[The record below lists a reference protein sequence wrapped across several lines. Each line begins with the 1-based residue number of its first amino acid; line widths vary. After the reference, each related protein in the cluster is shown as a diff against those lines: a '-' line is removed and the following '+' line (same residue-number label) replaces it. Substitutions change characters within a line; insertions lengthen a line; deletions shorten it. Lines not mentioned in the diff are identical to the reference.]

1 MSAAVEQLD
10 LNWVLICSALIFTM
24 QAGFCL
30 LEAGL
35 VRAKNSVNVAIK
47 NLMDFCVSSLLF
59 WGVGFGLMFGASAGG
74 WIGVSHFSP
83 GAESGPK
90 FLAFLLFQVMF
101 CSTATTIVSGAVA
114 ERMRFGAY
122 LTLCAVLSCLV
133 YPLLGHW
140 VWNDGPQPGWL
151 RQLGFVDFAG
161 STVVHSLGAWFAL
174 ATLLAIGPRRGRFD
188 AGARPIRPHNLIL
201 ATLGVFLLWFGWF
214 GFNGGSS
221 LAPDGVAARTI
232 LNTVLAGAAG
242 GICGGMT
249 AWKFVGQPRI
259 EPMLNGVLGG
269 LVGVTAGC
277 HVFAPWAAAAV
288 GGAAGAIVF
297 FADAWLIRRKIDDAV
312 SAVPVHGFAG
322 AWGTLAVAL
331 FASPEALGFAGRS
344 GWHQLGVQGL
354 GVLVCGGFAFG
365 AGWLTCRAA
374 GCLMALRA
382 EPEDELRGLNIAEHG
397 ASTDLGDL
405 LDEMQ
410 RQQQTGDFSQEVGVE
425 PHTEV
430 GQIAERYNRVLKRV
444 QTEIAAHSSAEQRYR
459 TIFENAIEG
468 IYQSSPEGHYL
479 TANPA
484 LARIYGYETPED
496 LMASVTD
503 ISRQVYVSP
512 GRRQEFAAALEQDGQ
527 FTGFESEVYRRD
539 GQIIW
544 ISESGHAVRHSDGTL
559 LYYEG
564 TVEDITRRKEN
575 ERLVCEKQRADAAS
589 AAKSNFLA
597 RMSHE
602 IRTPLNGV
610 VGMLELLEGTP
621 LSPQQSQYM
630 RICHSSAQ
638 ALLSVINDIL
648 DLSRIEAGKL
658 ALERIEFDLQE
669 VVDDIVEMFGHRA
682 ESRGLT
688 LLGLIDADVPQL
700 VINDPERL
708 RQILIN
714 LVNNAIKFTES
725 GDVRVQVSVVS
736 RSGEAIELRFAVA
749 DTGPG
754 IPHERQAQLFEA
766 FSQLDASTARTHGG
780 SGLGLTICRDLVEL
794 MGGRLRVESQP
805 GAGATFWFSI
815 PCTISPRNAEDEPPV
830 CLQKTRILVVDD
842 HEDNRRIVRDH
853 LRWMGCEPE
862 LAPDAETAWS
872 MLTSQ
877 DTGPGRFDLL
887 LLDQHLPGMDGLTL
901 ATRIQSLWGAA
912 APPVVMLISWDRTQS
927 QRELEARGIV
937 ASLSK
942 PIRRS
947 RLLDAVLTG
956 LKRRVATKA
965 SQASGRSRSEGGERE
980 NPRVLVLEDHE
991 VNQIVVEELLNSLG
1005 YSAKICKNGV
1015 EGLAAAK
1022 SETFSII
1029 LADCQMPEMDG
1040 FEFTRRLR
1048 SWEQETG
1055 RSRTPVVALTAS
1067 AVVGERERCLEAGM
1081 DDFLPKPVHRTNL
1094 LQVLTRRATSEAPA
1108 DTKAGLAQRAAA
1120 APVDVASLRERSGG
1134 SMQFQQRILGKFAA
1148 RAVADLRELELA
1160 CIAKSWPRARTV
1172 AHGLKGAA
1180 ATVSAQ
1186 DIAATAERIE
1196 HAAEARP
1203 EDVESL
1209 LDPLQGA
1216 VLRFQKWWEQVSAAD
1231 DEQNLDLESETLLV
1245 GER

>member
-1 MSAAVEQLD
+1 MSAAVDQLD
-10 LNWVLICSALIFTM
+10 LAWVLICSALIFTM

-59 WGVGFGLMFGASAGG
+59 WAIGFGLMFGTSVGG

-90 FLAFLLFQVMF
+90 FLAFLLFQVVF

-122 LTLCAVLSCLV
+122 LVLCAVLSCLV

-140 VWNDGPQPGWL
+140 VWNDGPRPGWL

-188 AGARPIRPHNLIL
+188 AGTRLIRPHNLIL

-221 LAPDGVAARTI
+221 LAPDGVAARAI
-232 LNTVLAGAAG
+232 LNTILAGAAG
-242 GICGGMT
+242 GIAGGLT
-249 AWKFVGQPRI
+249 AWKFIGQPRI

-297 FADAWLIRRKIDDAV
+297 FADAWLIRWKIDDAV

-322 AWGTLAVAL
+322 VWGTLAVAI
-331 FASPEALGFAGRS
+331 FASPAALGFAGRS
-344 GWHQLGVQGL
+344 GWHQMGVQTL

-365 AGWLTCRAA
+365 AGWLTCRVASRF
-374 GCLMALRA
+374 MTLRA
-382 EPEDELRGLNIAEHG
+382 EPEDELAGLNFAEHG

-444 QTEIAAHSSAEQRYR
+444 QREISAHATAEQRYR
-459 TIFENAIEG
+459 DIFENAIEG

-484 LARIYGYETPED
+484 LARIYGYESPEE
-496 LMASVTD
+496 LMATVSD
-503 ISRQVYVSP
+503 ISRQVYVHP

-575 ERLVCEKQRADAAS
+575 ERLICEKQRADAAS

-621 LSPQQSQYM
+621 LSPQQSQYT

-648 DLSRIEAGKL
+648 DLSKIEAGKL
-658 ALERIEFDLQE
+658 TLERIEFDLQE

-700 VINDPERL
+700 VVNDPERL
-708 RQILIN
+708 RQVLIN
-714 LVNNAIKFTES
+714 LVNNAIKFTET
-725 GDVRVQVSVVS
+725 GDVRVQVCVVL
-736 RSGEAIELRFAVA
+736 RSAEAVELRFAVA
-749 DTGPG
+749 DSGPG
-754 IPHERQAQLFEA
+754 IPLEKQAQLFEA
-766 FSQLDASTARTHGG
+766 FSQLDVSTARTHGG

-794 MGGRLRVESQP
+794 MGGRLQVESQP
-805 GAGATFWFSI
+805 GSGATFWFSI
-815 PCTISPRNAEDEPPV
+815 PCAISPRNAEDEAPV
-830 CLQKTRILVVDD
+830 CLQQTRILVVDD
-842 HEDNRRIVRDH
+842 HEDNRRILRDH

-862 LAPDAETAWS
+862 LVPDAETAWDL
-872 MLTSQ
+872 LTSEG
-877 DTGPGRFDLL
+877 TGPRRYDLL

-901 ATRIQSLWGAA
+901 AARIQSLWGAA
-912 APPVVMLISWDRTQS
+912 APPVVMLISWDRTQT
-927 QRELEARGIV
+927 QRELEAHGIT

-956 LKRRVATKA
+956 LRRRVTATTL
-965 SQASGRSRSEGGERE
+965 QLPSRSVAVSGHAER
-980 NPRVLVLEDHE
+980 PRVLVLEDHE
-991 VNQIVVEELLNSLG
+991 VNQIVVEELLSSLG
-1005 YSAKICKNGV
+1005 YSAKICRNGV
-1015 EGLAAAK
+1015 EGLEAVK
-1022 SETFSII
+1022 SETFEII

-1040 FEFTRRLR
+1040 FEFARRLR
-1048 SWEQETG
+1048 SWEQATG
-1055 RSRTPVVALTAS
+1055 RSRTSIVALTAS

-1081 DDFLPKPVHRTNL
+1081 DDFLSKPVHRTSL
-1094 LQVLTRRATSEAPA
+1094 LQVLTRRASQESAEPPIGPAHREPAP
-1108 DTKAGLAQRAAA
+1108 
-1120 APVDVASLRERSGG
+1120 PVDLAALRERSGG
-1134 SMQFQQRILGKFAA
+1134 SMAFQQRILGKFSR

-1160 CIAKSWPRARTV
+1160 CIAKAWPRARTL

-1180 ATVSAQ
+1180 ATVSAGE
-1186 DIAATAERIE
+1186 IAATAERIE
-1196 HAAEARP
+1196 HAAVERP
-1203 EDVESL
+1203 DEVESL

-1216 VLRFQKWWEQVSAAD
+1216 VLKFQKWWEQTPATAD
-1231 DEQNLDLESETLLV
+1231 EETQERDSQTLLV